1 MSSQVRESGRTD
13 PPGNDES
20 SDEED
25 FNYPTAPLYKIG
37 EEVYVQA
44 HGQNQPTGPYE
55 VVTVLAGNKYRL
67 KLKATGVEQ
76 RDLIS
81 QDKLLVRA

>member
-25 FNYPTAPLYKIG
+25 FNVRLSYFAGRQKAEIVISDSLPRQ
-37 EEVYVQA
+37 VQ
-44 HGQNQPTGPYE
+44 
-55 VVTVLAGNKYRL
+55 VTSA
-67 KLKATGVEQ
+67 AE
-76 RDLIS
+76 
-81 QDKLLVRA
+81 